1 MHKVNG
7 NIADNRF
14 TTLCR
19 TVAAMLAL
27 CLPLFTFSQQ
37 ALTLTERA
45 DGNLL
50 IRNGLTGIVIP
61 SEKNIRQKGG
71 VMAPIQSFILA
82 DGRLTDSSSNLLT
95 SRVPVTHA
103 TLEQTRNAE
112 QITCLF
118 RYQFSD
124 TGFYTCRI
132 TLMKNSR
139 SIRIEEDSN
148 DDLGYTVQVGKSRE
162 FDRARYRGWVAS
174 DPEWGREP
182 DGRAYREEN
191 NRKPLDA
198 SVNLKYSSAT
208 RYPLMSN
215 WDPAGGEVNTGRYWQ
230 AYSESGTQSTPLFGI
245 FQGKP
250 SLLVGNKFAGVRF
263 ITSAPTPKATGTLEL
278 KMELE
283 RRGPDNSYY
292 PRKRFQWCVY
302 ISTKKDLL
310 PPDQYQP
317 IGIEM
322 NRVSGVADQVA
333 EYCTKPLQLNEQFL
347 KGAIYL
353 NDSSVQSMIKRV
365 KADQQYYEKLL
376 AINPSIRQ
384 TLDAWRYPDSAA
396 SLKRYVL
403 LLYADIK
410 KELVQ
415 GDGTHAFN
423 IKYWMGSMYYK
434 NIAMLITTLFADP
447 AVRITD
453 GERQQMTEFLR
464 LMARLLWDD
473 NYVPFFDSSGINFG
487 TANMSYQ
494 YRNNGRNFFALIFS
508 GDPEFRD
515 RARNVHKQAESD
527 LLKAISANGIS
538 FASPHYT
545 QATIEP
551 ILYTMLQLKR
561 TGVADLFKDQK
572 DRLQK
577 FAAFYTSLLTPPSV
591 RFMGYRK
598 LVSIGDGSEE
608 SAAVFALLAAGMKDV
623 DPSLANNLYY
633 IFENGAPRQSQFG
646 SLGLAIDLF
655 PHQGK
660 VHTGSANFQGYLS
673 HARSGLGSPR
683 ESASWIING
692 EVYLD
697 HRNDDRGELI
707 LYALGAP
714 LSLSRSSFYSPHA
727 PDARIRSLVVPERLF
742 PEWKSAQQPIN
753 GENKLGNPWLGSDV
767 KTFGKYDHLT
777 HSTSLIRNGQLSWS
791 RQFIMIYLNAEEPL
805 FIVYDSLSNN
815 EPAIWSMN
823 FMSEVVTENN
833 STKINIIPK
842 THNNGNLAE
851 LPSGTPERTLKAGWN
866 SFQFLGQPW
875 AKHPDGGINWTMH
888 LFTAPLSSYSFSQWS
903 TTWQNSQESDE
914 FRKYN
919 DRPYSETQQILRWR
933 SAKPFFS
940 VILPYGKKE
949 TSSPYK
955 ITSTGNY
962 SIQFTRQDRT
972 YQVTPW
978 SVDIRQGNGKR
989 TISFLGDDPAS
1000 SAGIRAEGGSCT
1012 VQIEGNTVL
1021 VMVSGR
1027 SGTRKITLPF
1037 EVVAANDNIPIPQTQ
1052 AGRSNIL
1059 IPFQGEAN
1067 IYPEMAGFKTFT
1079 YMKK

>member
-7 NIADNRF
+7 NIADYRF
-14 TTLCR
+14 ATLCR
-19 TVAAMLAL
+19 TVAIIWAL
-27 CLPLFTFSQQ
+27 CLPMITLSQQ
-37 ALTLTERA
+37 ALTLVERP
-45 DGNLL
+45 DGNLV
-50 IRNGLTGIVIP
+50 IRNGLTGIVVP
-61 SEKNIRQKGG
+61 SEKNIRQKGA
-71 VMAPIQSFILA
+71 VLAPIQSFILG
-82 DGRLTDSSSNLLT
+82 DGRPTDSSANLLT
-95 SRVPVTHA
+95 SRVPVTRA
-103 TLEQTRNAE
+103 TLEQTRSSV
-112 QITCLF
+112 QITFLY

-132 TLMKNSR
+132 TVMKNSR

-148 DDLGYTVQVGKSRE
+148 DDLGYTVQVGKSQE
-162 FDRARYRGWVAS
+162 FDRARYRGWIAS

-182 DGRAYREEN
+182 DGRSYREEN

-198 SVNLKYSSAT
+198 SVNLKYSSPT

-230 AYSESGTQSTPLFGI
+230 VYSESGNNSTPMFGI

-250 SLLVGNKFAGVRF
+250 SLLVGNRFVGVRF
-263 ITSAPTPKATGTLEL
+263 VTSAASPKEPGTLQL

-283 RRGPDNSYY
+283 RRGPDNSYV

-302 ISTKKDLL
+302 MTTKKELL

-317 IGIEM
+317 IGLEM
-322 NRVSGVADQVA
+322 NRVSGVAENVA
-333 EYCTKPLQLNEQFL
+333 AYCTKPLQLNEQFL

-353 NDSSVQSMIKRV
+353 NDSSIQTMIKKV

-376 AINPSIRQ
+376 AINPSIKQ
-384 TLDAWRYPDSAA
+384 TLDAWRYPDSAV

-403 LLYADIK
+403 QLYADIK

-415 GDGTHAFN
+415 GDGAHAFN
-423 IKYWMGSMYYK
+423 LKYWMGSMYYK

-447 AVRITD
+447 TVRISD

-494 YRNNGRNFFALIFS
+494 YRNNGRHFFALIFS
-508 GDPEFRD
+508 GDPEFRE
-515 RARNVHKQAESD
+515 RARNVHKETASD
-527 LLKAISANGIS
+527 LLKTIAPNGITFS
-538 FASPHYT
+538 SPHYT

-561 TGVADLFKDQK
+561 SGVADLFREQK
-572 DRLQK
+572 ERLQR

-598 LVSIGDGSEE
+598 LVSIGDGAEE

-623 DPSLANNLYY
+623 DPILSDNLYY

-646 SLGLAIDLF
+646 SIGLAIDLF
-655 PHQGK
+655 PHLGK
-660 VHTGSANFQGYLS
+660 AVTGSANFTGYLS
-673 HARSGLGSPR
+673 HGRSGLGTPR
-683 ESASWIING
+683 ESAAWVING

-697 HRNDDRGELI
+697 HRNEDRGEMI

-742 PEWKSAQQPIN
+742 PEWKSDRQPIN
-753 GENKLGNPWLGSDV
+753 GENKLGNPWRDSEI
-767 KTFGKYDHLT
+767 KAFGKYGHLT
-777 HSTSLIRNGQLSWS
+777 HALSVIRNQQLSWS
-791 RQFIMIYLNAEEPL
+791 RQFIMIHLNAEEPL
-805 FIVYDSLSNN
+805 FIVYDSLSNT

-823 FMSEVVTENN
+823 FMSEAVTENN
-833 STKINIIPK
+833 TTKINIIPR
-842 THNNGNLAE
+842 THNNGNQAE
-851 LPSGTPERTLKAGWN
+851 LPSGTPEKTLKAGWN
-866 SFQFLGQPW
+866 SFQFQGQPW
-875 AKHPDGGINWTMH
+875 AKHPDGGINWTLH
-888 LFTAPLSSYSFSQWS
+888 LFTAPASSYSLSQWS

-914 FRKYN
+914 FRRYN
-919 DRPYSETQQILRWR
+919 GKPYSETQQVLRWR
-933 SAKPFFS
+933 SAKPFFT

-949 TSSPYK
+949 IAQPYK
-955 ITSTGNY
+955 TTSTGNY
-962 SIQFTRQDRT
+962 SIQLTRQDRT
-972 YQVTPW
+972 YQITPW
-978 SVDIRQGNGKR
+978 YVDLRQGDSKR
-989 TISFLGDDPAS
+989 TISFLGDDPV
-1000 SAGIRAEGGSCT
+1000 SAGGIRAEGGSCT
-1012 VQIEGNTVL
+1012 VQMEGNTVR
-1021 VMVSGR
+1021 VMVSGP
-1027 SGTRKITLPF
+1027 SGTRNIMLPF
-1037 EVVAANDNIPIPQTQ
+1037 EVVAASDGTPAPQTQ
-1052 AGRSNIL
+1052 AGRSTLRIV
-1059 IPFQGEAN
+1059 FQGESST
-1067 IYPEMAGFKTFT
+1067 YPEEAGFKTFT
-1079 YMKK
+1079 YVKK